1 MTKSKHYFTF
11 VSLILIF
18 LRTIMDTD
26 KKKKEALDY
35 HEFPTP
41 GKIKMVP
48 TTKYAT
54 QRDLSLAYS
63 PGVAEP
69 CLAIEKNPA
78 DVYRYTTKGNLV
90 AVISNGTA
98 VLGLGDIG
106 ALASKPVMEGKG
118 LLFKIFADIDVF
130 DIEVDT
136 KDIDA
141 FVETVKNIAPT
152 FGGINLEDIKAPEA
166 FEIERRLKEELDIPV
181 MHDDQHGT
189 AIISAAALLNALEIT
204 EKDIDKVR
212 IVVSGAGAAAVSCTR
227 LYKAFGAKSENIVM
241 TDSKGVIRAD
251 RENLTKEKAEFATSL
266 DLNSLEDAMK
276 DADVFIGL
284 SMANLVTP
292 EMLKTM
298 ANDPIVF
305 AMANPDPEIRYD
317 LAISA
322 RKDVIM
328 ATGRSDHPNQVNNVL
343 GFPFIFRGALDVRA
357 TAINEAMK
365 MAAVKALAELAKEPV
380 PEQVNIAYGETRLNF
395 GREYIIPK
403 PFDPRLIAKVP
414 PAVAKAAIESGVATE
429 PITDWQRY
437 EDELRE
443 RMGNDNKLVRL
454 LMDRAKTNPKRV
466 VFAEGD
472 HLDVLKAAQTVKE
485 EGIAFPILL
494 GRRDII
500 LELMKEIEFDPKG
513 VTIIDPKEDEEIDRK
528 NRYAE
533 KYWKDNS
540 RKGIT
545 LYGAQ
550 RVMRERNYF
559 AAMMVNEGDA
569 DALLSGYSRSYPSV
583 LKPMLDLV
591 GLAKGATRI
600 ATMNLMMTDKG
611 PLFISDTSI
620 NIEPTA
626 KELAKIAQMTAK
638 TVEMFGVDP
647 VVAMI
652 SYANFGSSKHPNA
665 SKVKEAVAYLHR
677 YYPDLMV
684 DGELQMDFALNKEMR
699 KDKFPFSKL
708 NGRKVNTLV
717 FPNLD
722 SANSTYKMLKELNDS
737 ESIGP
742 IMMGMKKP
750 VHILQLGAS
759 VEEIVN
765 MAAIAVIDAQEKEK
779 REKELYTSLVVD
791 RI

>member
-1 MTKSKHYFTF
+1 MSIESK
-11 VSLILIF
+11 
-18 LRTIMDTD
+18 RR
-26 KKKKEALDY
+26 EALIY
-35 HEFPTP
+35 HAKPTP
-41 GKIKMVP
+41 GKIKVVP
-48 TTKYAT
+48 TKKYAT

-69 CLAIEKNPA
+69 CLEIEKDTAN
-78 DVYRYTTKGNLV
+78 VYKYTAKGNLV

-106 ALASKPVMEGKG
+106 PEASKPVMEGKG

-136 KDIDA
+136 KDVDA
-141 FVETVKNIAPT
+141 FIETVKNIAPT

-189 AIISAAALLNALEIT
+189 AIISAAALLNALEIA
-204 EKDIDKVR
+204 EKDIDKVK

-227 LYKAFGAKSENIVM
+227 LYKAFGAKAENIVM
-241 TDSKGVIRAD
+241 TDSKGVIRKD
-251 RENLTKEKAEFATSL
+251 RDTLTPEKAEFATDRDL
-266 DLNSLEDAMK
+266 DTLEDAMK

-284 SMANLVTP
+284 SMANLVEP
-292 EMLKTM
+292 EMLLAM
-298 ANDPIVF
+298 ADNPIVF

-317 LAISA
+317 LAVQT
-322 RKDVIM
+322 RKDIIM

-357 TAINEAMK
+357 TGINEEMK
-365 MAAVKALAELAKEPV
+365 MAAVKALADLAKEPV

-395 GREYIIPK
+395 GKDYIIPK

-429 PITDWQRY
+429 PIEDWDKY
-437 EDELRE
+437 ESELLE

-454 LMDRAKTNPKRV
+454 LMDRAKLSPKRV

-494 GRRDII
+494 GRKDII
-500 LELMKEIEFDPKG
+500 LELMKEIDFDPTG
-513 VTIIDPKEDEEIDRK
+513 VTIIDPKADEEIDRK
-528 NRYAE
+528 NRYAQ
-533 KYWKDNS
+533 KYWQDNS

-550 RVMRERNYF
+550 RLMRERNYF

-569 DALLSGYSRSYPSV
+569 DALLSGYSRSYPTV
-583 LKPMLDLV
+583 LKPMLELI

-600 ATMNLMMTDKG
+600 ATMNVMMTNKG

-620 NIEPTA
+620 NIDPTS
-626 KELAKIAQMTAK
+626 KELAKIAQMTAR

-665 SKVKEAVAYLHR
+665 SKVKDAVSYLHR
-677 YYPDLMV
+677 YYPDLIV
-684 DGELQMDFALNKEMR
+684 DGELQMDFALNRDMR

-722 SANSTYKMLKELNDS
+722 SANSTYKMLKELNNS

-759 VEEIVN
+759 VEEMVN
-765 MAAIAVIDAQEKEK
+765 VAAVAVIDAQEKEK
-779 REKELYTSLVVD
+779 REKEMFSLVSGEEQ
-791 RI
+791 